1 MNEFPENALELA
13 NERVVGLNKLLGLR
27 FVEAAPGKIMTEMD
41 IQDFHHQAYG
51 IVHGGVY
58 AAMIEATCSNGAA
71 LTVLGEGKSVVGIE
85 NTTSFLRGVR
95 SGTLRCVAV
104 PSFTGK
110 RTHVWDGRVYNGH
123 NQLAAVGHV
132 RLLVLE
138 PGSRV
143 DGVKLEFEMPNA

>member
-1 MNEFPENALELA
+1 MNDFPENALEIA
-13 NERVVGLNKLLGLR
+13 NERVVGFNKLMGLR
-27 FVEAAPGKIMTEMD
+27 FVKAAPSEIVTEMD

-58 AAMIEATCSNGAA
+58 SAMIEATCSNGAA
-71 LTVLGEGKSVVGIE
+71 MTVLGEGKRVVGME
-85 NTTSFLRGVR
+85 NSTSFLRAVR
-95 SGTLRCVAV
+95 SGVLRCIAV
-104 PSFTGK
+104 PSFTGR

-143 DGVKLEFEMPNA
+143 DGARLGFEMSKS

>member
-1 MNEFPENALELA
+1 MNEFPENALEIA
-13 NERVVGLNKLLGLR
+13 NERIVGFNKLMGLR
-27 FVEAAPGKIMTEMD
+27 FVKATSTEIITEME

-71 LTVLGEGKSVVGIE
+71 MTVLAEGKSVVGVE
-85 NTTSFLRGVR
+85 NSTSFLRGVR
-95 SGTLRCVAV
+95 SGILHCVAV
-104 PSFTGK
+104 PSFTGR
-110 RTHVWDGRVYNGH
+110 RTHVWDGRVYNGN

-143 DGVKLEFEMPNA
+143 DGATVGFDSPKS